1 MFRNTF
7 VIVSIK
13 FSSERNEED
22 HNFEGIEELTKEK
35 IIWWT
40 AGRESG
46 HKEIDACGNPGGKF

>member
-7 VIVSIK
+7 VIVGIK

-22 HNFEGIEELTKEK
+22 HKFEGIEELTKEK

-46 HKEIDACGNPGGKF
+46 HK